1 MSLRIENWKDD
12 RTSLHY
18 DRENR
23 QSVIIMT
30 LKESV
35 LQGIETADEKL
46 LEDLLQLIRSR
57 TPKTITLSETI
68 AIYRKSAIDEGLN
81 IDPDEI
87 WDNV

>member
-1 MSLRIENWKDD
+1 M
-12 RTSLHY
+12 
-18 DRENR
+18 NR
-23 QSVIIMT
+23 RSVIIMT

-68 AIYRKSAIDEGLN
+68 AIYRKSAIEEGLN

-87 WDNV
+87 WGNIRDKTPADSEPRW